1 VLARQEN
8 GMLVVG
14 AVSQKGGVGKS
25 AIARLIAREYAASGW
40 AVRVADFDV
49 KQMTTTEWAARRLA
63 AGLEPVVE
71 VQTYA
76 SVDKAVKGASSSDML
91 VIDGRGFADR
101 LTQDIAKASHKILLP
116 TGLALDDLRPSVRL
130 AHELAEAGFNARKLA
145 FVLCR
150 AGDSEKE
157 IAAAKGYIEQAGY
170 RCLAAAWPERTGFR
184 DAHDQGKAGTEA
196 LHSSLRAKAEAVAK
210 AMVDFIGEED

>member
-1 VLARQEN
+1 
-8 GMLVVG
+8 MLIVS
-14 AVSQKGGVGKS
+14 AISQKGGVGKS

-63 AGLEPVVE
+63 AALEPVVE
-71 VQTYA
+71 VQTYG
-76 SVDKAVKGASSSDML
+76 SVEKALKGAANSDML

-101 LTQDIAKASHKILLP
+101 LTQDIAQASDKILLP

-130 AHELAEAGFNARKLA
+130 AHELVEIGVNARNFA

-150 AGDSEKE
+150 TGDSDKE
-157 IAAAKGYIEQAGY
+157 ITAAKSYVETAGY
-170 RCLAAAWPERTGFR
+170 RCLAAPWPERTGYR

-196 LHSSLRAKAEAVAK
+196 LHASLRTKAEAVAK
-210 AMVDFIGEED
+210 ALVDFISEEG